1 MLDPLNDAF
10 IIFDPKREK
19 MMSRYTHKISI
30 NPETGR
36 GTRETYDV
44 WDSQKQRF
52 NEGFEQKLIGVESL
66 EKGKEGL
73 N

>member
-1 MLDPLNDAF
+1 
-10 IIFDPKREK
+10 
-19 MMSRYTHKISI
+19 MMSRYTHRISI
-30 NPETGR
+30 DPKTGR

-44 WDSQKQRF
+44 WDSQNQRF
-52 NEGFEQKLIGVESL
+52 NEGFEEKLIGVESL